1 MDALIQNG
9 NHFSGLQLAPTA
21 LVLPEGWKMGY
32 NREMLQKNLPV
43 GRKQTRGKLA
53 MDVLQSIASSA
64 MQPPANP

>member
-1 MDALIQNG
+1 
-9 NHFSGLQLAPTA
+9 
-21 LVLPEGWKMGY
+21 MGY
-32 NREMLQKNLPV
+32 NREMLQKNLACSTCCRRFLTDITNALLSPTQPV